1 MHDDYDA
8 FGRDLLQKRQDNS
21 APPEEHEYDGRNI
34 FDFLSNDMIKIKIK
48 KIVLGSKKYILKEGK
63 NFL

>member
-21 APPEEHEYDGRNI
+21 APPEEH
-34 FDFLSNDMIKIKIK
+34 DMIKIKIK